1 MSTDGGGG
9 SAGIDRNRNRDPGGY
24 GDGDD
29 VGVDGSCLCGAV
41 RYRTT
46 GQSLGPVWFCH
57 CEHCRKTSG
66 TAFATWLAC
75 DSEGFEWQAGEALVS
90 QYRTSTGLQRAF
102 CSVCRCILPAEQVA
116 RRRIWLPLGGLNLDA
131 PGVAA
136 LRPELHTFVGS
147 KAPWFEIADPLLCY
161 ARSRDEAG
169 GEALGSES
177 RRAAAAP
184 APDDLP
190 EALEGSCL
198 CGATS
203 YRMSGVLD
211 RMRSCQCSRCRR
223 STGSG
228 FFVGIR
234 GAPKHFVLQG
244 DERYITTW
252 TLPGTRFFVVRF
264 CSTCGCLVPGL
275 PGEGYT
281 VLSAGTLDKDPGL
294 RLRCHIHWAS
304 KAAWIELS
312 DGLPRFDAF
321 PPDSFPS

>member
-1 MSTDGGGG
+1 MSASEGGG
-9 SAGIDRNRNRDPGGY
+9 SAGGDV
-24 GDGDD
+24 DGD
-29 VGVDGSCLCGAV
+29 GVDGSCLCGGV
-41 RYRTT
+41 RYRAT

-57 CEHCRKTSG
+57 CEHCRKTSS

-75 DSEGFEWQAGEALVS
+75 DCESFHWHAGEALVS
-90 QYRTSTGLQRAF
+90 HYRTSTGLRRAF
-102 CSVCRCILPAEQVA
+102 CSVCRSVLPAEQAA
-116 RRRIWLPLGGLNLDA
+116 RRRIWLPVGGLNRNA
-131 PGVAA
+131 PGVVAP
-136 LRPELHTFVGS
+136 RPEFHTFVDS

-161 ARSRDEAG
+161 AQSRDDAG
-169 GEALGSES
+169 EEALGSES
-177 RRAAAAP
+177 RRAAP

-190 EALEGSCL
+190 ETVEGSCL

-234 GAPKHFVLQG
+234 GTPEHFVLQG
-244 DERYITTW
+244 DERHITTW